1 MYRKN
6 SYARLIFII
15 TVLAI
20 CSIVI
25 LRYNKVASNDRKTLN
40 TIEKYGIFLG
50 VEKENLKK
58 IKDYYLIVIDAD
70 NLDKDDIKSLKKQ
83 GNKKIFSYINIG
95 SVEEFREYYNDFKN
109 LTLED
114 YENWE
119 DEKWVDITNK
129 KWKKHIAN
137 LSKKMKFKGIDGFF
151 ADNTDV
157 YYHYKDPK
165 VYSSLLEILTDIK
178 KTGLPCIVNGGDTFI
193 SKAISENT
201 LKDLVY
207 GINQETVLTKIDFK
221 NNAFYTSSNDTR
233 EYFEKYLKKCKDF
246 GLKIYLTEYTRDEKI
261 KNKIRDFCKKNRYNC
276 YISSTIEL
284 SKIDE

>member
-1 MYRKN
+1 MNRKN

-58 IKDYYLIVIDAD
+58 IKNYDLIVVDAD

-119 DEKWVDITNK
+119 DEKWVDVTNK

-137 LSKKMKFKGIDGFF
+137 ISKKLKLKGIDGFF
-151 ADNTDV
+151 VDNTDV

-221 NNAFYTSSNDTR
+221 NNAFYTSSKETR

-284 SKIDE
+284 SRIDE

>member
-25 LRYNKVASNDRKTLN
+25 LRYNKVASSDRKTLN

-58 IKDYYLIVIDAD
+58 IKDYDLIVIDAD

-109 LTLED
+109 STLED

-119 DEKWVDITNK
+119 DEKWVDVTNK

-137 LSKKMKFKGIDGFF
+137 LSKKLKFKGIDGFF
-151 ADNTDV
+151 ADNMDV
-157 YYHYKDPK
+157 YYHY
-165 VYSSLLEILTDIK
+165 
-178 KTGLPCIVNGGDTFI
+178 
-193 SKAISENT
+193 
-201 LKDLVY
+201 
-207 GINQETVLTKIDFK
+207 
-221 NNAFYTSSNDTR
+221 
-233 EYFEKYLKKCKDF
+233 
-246 GLKIYLTEYTRDEKI
+246 
-261 KNKIRDFCKKNRYNC
+261 
-276 YISSTIEL
+276 
-284 SKIDE
+284 

>member
-1 MYRKN
+1 MNRKN

-20 CSIVI
+20 CSIGI

-109 LTLED
+109 STLEV

-119 DEKWVDITNK
+119 DEKWVDVTNK

-137 LSKKMKFKGIDGFF
+137 LSKELKFKGIDGFF
-151 ADNTDV
+151 VDNMDV
-157 YYHYKDPK
+157 YYH
-165 VYSSLLEILTDIK
+165 
-178 KTGLPCIVNGGDTFI
+178 
-193 SKAISENT
+193 
-201 LKDLVY
+201 
-207 GINQETVLTKIDFK
+207 
-221 NNAFYTSSNDTR
+221 
-233 EYFEKYLKKCKDF
+233 
-246 GLKIYLTEYTRDEKI
+246 
-261 KNKIRDFCKKNRYNC
+261 
-276 YISSTIEL
+276 
-284 SKIDE
+284 